1 MAVTLNCDVN
11 SLLAQSKCFRQPCL
25 SKEDRLSLEIY
36 FRTQGLKA
44 AGGADYTT
52 AGGITLLQKDAK
64 LWQILGDEQIDSM
77 ELFMSMDNALN
88 VGASFSTDRNA
99 LQRAVKCYECVGNA
113 RKKQLLAFLKCALS
127 SLVKPD

>member
-11 SLLAQSKCFRQPCL
+11 SLLAQAKCFMQPCL
-25 SKEDRLSLEIY
+25 SKEDRLALEIY
-36 FRTQGLKA
+36 FRIQGLKA
-44 AGGADYTT
+44 GGGADYTT
-52 AGGITLLQKDAK
+52 AGGLTLLQKDAK
-64 LWQILGDEQIDSM
+64 LWQILGDEQIDAI
-77 ELFMSMDNALN
+77 ELFMSMDNSLN
-88 VGASFSTDRNA
+88 VGASFSTDRNS